1 MIIKILS
8 CFRKDTSTLLTFC
21 AIVLLLA
28 SPLVLSNL
36 LLQPVQAQTT
46 LSFRTPTPAM
56 GYDRPTGQEVA
67 LTFDAHGTT
76 STSDPTRADITN
88 GTIQLQARYTY
99 NGKIISGVID
109 NRTGVGF
116 ISFDATIN
124 NTDYSVQSFCSTSQS
139 NDITVKTGGGQTE
152 TDFSGPIE
160 CSSSQGG
167 DTTSH
172 ATQPS
177 SPSSLTGSSQG
188 MDRGSGSSSSNSTYS
203 NSGSSSSNSK
213 DGDRDGIPDSSDNCT
228 HNSYHRCY
236 KEGEASTTTTQQQP
250 SSSNGIGN
258 QTR

>member
-8 CFRKDTSTLLTFC
+8 YFRKDTSTLLAFS

-46 LSFRTPTPAM
+46 LSFRTPTPAR

-76 STSDPTRADITN
+76 SSSDPQRADITN
-88 GTIQLQARYTY
+88 GTIQLQADQTY
-99 NGKIISGVID
+99 NGKINSGVID

-124 NTDYSVQSFCSTSQS
+124 NTDYSVQSFCSTSES

-152 TDFSGPIE
+152 VDFSGPVE
-160 CSSSQGG
+160 CSSSSSSSQGG
-167 DTTSH
+167 DSTT
-172 ATQPS
+172 Q
-177 SPSSLTGSSQG
+177 
-188 MDRGSGSSSSNSTYS
+188 SSSSSPGTTTTTQDS
-203 NSGSSSSNSK
+203 
-213 DGDRDGIPDSSDNCT
+213 DGDGIPDSTDRCAS
-228 HNSYHRCY
+228 NSNPKCF
-236 KEGEASTTTTQQQP
+236 KEGDTNTTQQEQP
-250 SSSNGIGN
+250 SSSNRTGN